1 MSVLLYLLLSSAS
14 PAAPSPAPEV
24 TAKIVKDCDT
34 CPELVQIPA
43 AEEGAAPLL
52 VGRYE
57 VTWSEY
63 LPAIEEAGCPV
74 PERPGGK
81 KIDVSSPAVDD
92 RVAMHSITILA
103 MECYLDWISDKTGH
117 QYRFPTEAEW
127 MYFAAAGATTK
138 YPWGDEIG
146 FNRALVQTNMG
157 KPFFD
162 PAQYKIKGFARQ
174 RGTSNTREVG
184 MLDPNSWGIFDV
196 IGNAAEVVNEI
207 EPYYP
212 LILRNGAEL
221 RHEKCADDSSGCLY
235 YKVKG
240 SRYIDASKIKD
251 SSKLANVISSSHIGF
266 RVVRE

>member
-24 TAKIVKDCDT
+24 PAKIVKDCDT

-43 AEEGAAPLL
+43 AEEGAPTLL

-127 MYFAAAGATTK
+127 MHFAAAGATTN

-146 FNRALVQTNMG
+146 FNRAFVQTADGQM
-157 KPFFD
+157 FYD
-162 PAQYKIKGFARQ
+162 PGRFSIKGFGRQ
-174 RGTSNTREVG
+174 RGPANIREVG
-184 MLDPNSWGIFDV
+184 LLSPNSWSLFDV
-196 IGNAAEVVNEI
+196 IGNVAEVVSDT

-212 LILRNGAEL
+212 IMLRDGREI
-221 RHEKCADDSSGCLY
+221 RHDKCVKGTDFCRY

-240 SRYIDASKIKD
+240 ERVFRDSTIPD
-251 SSKLANVISSSHIGF
+251 SSKVANVVAAIHIGF